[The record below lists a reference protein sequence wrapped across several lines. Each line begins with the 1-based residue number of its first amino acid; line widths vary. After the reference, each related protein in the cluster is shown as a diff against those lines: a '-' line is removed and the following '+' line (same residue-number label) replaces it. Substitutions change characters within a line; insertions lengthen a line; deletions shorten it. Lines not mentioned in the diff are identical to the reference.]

1 MKKKIQIRK
10 QDDDFLFRDTDVVGG
25 VGGGKAQC
33 ITTRS
38 NTAGIGKFFV
48 DMIFEYE
55 EDLDKAVPAR
65 I

>member
-1 MKKKIQIRK
+1 MTISYSVI
-10 QDDDFLFRDTDVVGG
+10 LMLLVVL
-25 VGGGKAQC
+25 GGGKAQC
-33 ITTRS
+33 ITTYS

-48 DMIFEYE
+48 DVIFEYE